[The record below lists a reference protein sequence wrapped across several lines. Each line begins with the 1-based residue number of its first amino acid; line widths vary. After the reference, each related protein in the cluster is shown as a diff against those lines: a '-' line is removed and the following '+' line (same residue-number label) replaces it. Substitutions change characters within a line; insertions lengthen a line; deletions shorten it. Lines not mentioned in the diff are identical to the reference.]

1 MQLQNNYLVQ
11 VETWGN
17 CQYHFNHWYVLSHLY
32 DIFNCCTQL
41 TLLHTYLISDA
52 RVKVSPTTYGRPLHK
67 LYWVLDRETIIKH
80 VQPSAELE
88 KSLPP
93 PTKLNITIFDRITQ
107 MFVNSN
113 IEIGILIMIS
123 ITMLKY
129 MCFNIHILIIFFYV
143 SQADILAV
151 VLH

>member
-1 MQLQNNYLVQ
+1 MYKLKLGEIVN
-11 VETWGN
+11 T
-17 CQYHFNHWYVLSHLY
+17 
-32 DIFNCCTQL
+32 
-41 TLLHTYLISDA
+41 ISTIG
-52 RVKVSPTTYGRPLHK
+52 KPLHK

-113 IEIGILIMIS
+113 IEI
-123 ITMLKY
+123 
-129 MCFNIHILIIFFYV
+129 
-143 SQADILAV
+143 DILAV